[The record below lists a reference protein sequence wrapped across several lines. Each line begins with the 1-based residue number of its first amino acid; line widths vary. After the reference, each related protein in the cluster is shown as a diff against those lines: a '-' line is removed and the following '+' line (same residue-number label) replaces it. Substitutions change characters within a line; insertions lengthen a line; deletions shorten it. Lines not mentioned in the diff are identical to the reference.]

1 MKNILKILLLVSLLV
16 VLSCSKKEEKDVLYV
31 GTNAEYPPFEYL
43 DENGNVVGF
52 DVELIN
58 EISKI
63 IGKKIEIKDMTFD
76 GLIPALEA
84 KTIDILIAGIT
95 ATESRKK
102 VINFSKPYFESQQAI
117 IVKEDNNTITNFDSL
132 NNTYTV
138 GVVLGYV
145 GDVALTES
153 KKVDKIER
161 FNRTADTVVAL
172 QNGKIDAAIM
182 DYPIA
187 VGYIKNNEGLKAI
200 KTDLSIQELC
210 IGFRK
215 EDTKLLEDVNKALDT
230 LKENGKY
237 DELVKKLSLIHI

>member
-102 VINFSKPYFESQQAI
+102 VINFSKHYFESQQAI

-237 DELVKKLSLIHI
+237 DELVKKYF

>member
-153 KKVDKIER
+153 KKVDKIVR

-237 DELVKKLSLIHI
+237 DELVKKYF

>member
-1 MKNILKILLLVSLLV
+1 MKNILKVILLISLLA
-16 VLSCSKKEEKDVLYV
+16 VLSCGKEESDVLYV

-52 DVELIN
+52 DIDLMN

-84 KTIDILIAGIT
+84 AGIT
-95 ATESRKK
+95 ATDSRKK
-102 VINFSKPYFESQQAI
+102 VINFSNPYFESQQAI
-117 IVKEDNNTITNFDSL
+117 IVKEDNNIITNFDSL

-161 FNRTADTVVAL
+161 FNRTADTIVAL

-187 VGYIKNNEGLKAI
+187 VGYIKNNDG
-200 KTDLSIQELC
+200 S
-210 IGFRK
+210 
-215 EDTKLLEDVNKALDT
+215 
-230 LKENGKY
+230 Y
-237 DELVKKLSLIHI
+237 

>member
-132 NNTYTV
+132 NNTYIV

-237 DELVKKLSLIHI
+237 DELVKKYF

>member
-1 MKNILKILLLVSLLV
+1 MKKLFILLASIMI
-16 VLSCSKKEEKDVLYV
+16 LSCAKEESDVLYV

-52 DVELIN
+52 DIDLMN
-58 EISKI
+58 EISRV

-76 GLIPALEA
+76 GLIPALES

-117 IVKEDNNTITNFDSL
+117 IVKEDNNSITNFDSL
-132 NNTYTV
+132 NNSYTV

-153 KKVDKIER
+153 KKVEKIER

-172 QNGKIDAAIM
+172 QSGKIDAAIM

-215 EDTKLLEDVNKALDT
+215 EDTKLLEEINKALDT

-237 DELVKKLSLIHI
+237 DELVKKYF

>member
-1 MKNILKILLLVSLLV
+1 MKNILKVILLISLLA
-16 VLSCSKKEEKDVLYV
+16 VLSCGKEESDVLYV

-52 DVELIN
+52 DIDLMN

-95 ATESRKK
+95 ATDSRKK
-102 VINFSKPYFESQQAI
+102 VINFSNPYFESQQAI
-117 IVKEDNNTITNFDSL
+117 IVKEDNNIITNFDSL

-161 FNRTADTVVAL
+161 FNRTADTIVAL

-187 VGYIKNNEGLKAI
+187 VGYIKNNDGLKAI

-215 EDTKLLEDVNKALDT
+215 EDTNLLEDVNKALDT

-237 DELVKKLSLIHI
+237 DELVKKYF

>member
-1 MKNILKILLLVSLLV
+1 MKNILKIVLLISLLA
-16 VLSCSKKEEKDVLYV
+16 VLSCGKEESDVLYV

-43 DENGNVVGF
+43 NENGNVVGF
-52 DVELIN
+52 DIDLMN

-161 FNRTADTVVAL
+161 FNRTSDTIVAL

-187 VGYIKNNEGLKAI
+187 VGYIKNNDGLKAI

-237 DELVKKLSLIHI
+237 DELVKKYF

>member
-16 VLSCSKKEEKDVLYV
+16 VLSCSKKEGKDVLYV

-237 DELVKKLSLIHI
+237 DELVKKYF

>member
-52 DVELIN
+52 DIELIN

-237 DELVKKLSLIHI
+237 DELVKKYF

>member
-76 GLIPALEA
+76 G
-84 KTIDILIAGIT
+84 LIAGIT

-237 DELVKKLSLIHI
+237 DELVKKYF

>member
-1 MKNILKILLLVSLLV
+1 MKKLFILLASIMI
-16 VLSCSKKEEKDVLYV
+16 LSCAKEEGDVLYV

-52 DVELIN
+52 DIDLMN
-58 EISKI
+58 EISRL

-76 GLIPALEA
+76 GLIPALES

-117 IVKEDNNTITNFDSL
+117 IVKEDNNSITNFDSL
-132 NNTYTV
+132 NNSYTV

-153 KKVDKIER
+153 KKVEKIER

-172 QNGKIDAAIM
+172 QSGKIDAAIM

-215 EDTKLLEDVNKALDT
+215 EDTKLLEEINKALDT

-237 DELVKKLSLIHI
+237 DELVKKYF

>member
-1 MKNILKILLLVSLLV
+1 MKKLFILLASIMI
-16 VLSCSKKEEKDVLYV
+16 LSCAKEESDVLYV

-52 DVELIN
+52 DIDLMN
-58 EISKI
+58 EISRL

-76 GLIPALEA
+76 GLIPALES

-117 IVKEDNNTITNFDSL
+117 IVKEDNNSITNFDSL
-132 NNTYTV
+132 NNSYTV

-153 KKVDKIER
+153 KKVEKIER

-172 QNGKIDAAIM
+172 QSGKIDAAIM

-215 EDTKLLEDVNKALDT
+215 EDTKLLEEINKALDT

-237 DELVKKLSLIHI
+237 DELVKKYF

>member
-1 MKNILKILLLVSLLV
+1 MKKLFILLASIMI
-16 VLSCSKKEEKDVLYV
+16 LSCAKEESDVLYV

-52 DVELIN
+52 DIDLMN
-58 EISKI
+58 EISRV

-76 GLIPALEA
+76 GLIPALES

-117 IVKEDNNTITNFDSL
+117 IVKEDNNSITNFDSL
-132 NNTYTV
+132 NNSYTV

-153 KKVDKIER
+153 KKVEKIER

-172 QNGKIDAAIM
+172 QSGKIDAAIM

-187 VGYIKNNEGLKAI
+187 VGYVKNNEGLKAI

-215 EDTKLLEDVNKALDT
+215 EDTKLLEEINKALDT

-237 DELVKKLSLIHI
+237 DELVKKYF

>member
-1 MKNILKILLLVSLLV
+1 MKKLFILLASIMI
-16 VLSCSKKEEKDVLYV
+16 LSCGKEEENDVLYV

-52 DVELIN
+52 DIDLMN
-58 EISKI
+58 EISTI

-76 GLIPALEA
+76 GLIPALES

-117 IVKEDNNTITNFDSL
+117 IVKEDNNSITNFDSL

-172 QNGKIDAAIM
+172 QSGKIDASIM

-215 EDTKLLEDVNKALDT
+215 EDTKLLEEVNKALDT

-237 DELVKKLSLIHI
+237 DELVKKYF

>member
-1 MKNILKILLLVSLLV
+1 MKNILKVILLISLLAV
-16 VLSCSKKEEKDVLYV
+16 MSCGKEESDVLYV

-52 DVELIN
+52 DIDLMN

-95 ATESRKK
+95 ATDSRKK
-102 VINFSKPYFESQQAI
+102 VINFSNPYFESQQAI
-117 IVKEDNNTITNFDSL
+117 IVKEDNNIITNFDSL

-161 FNRTADTVVAL
+161 FNRTADTIVAL

-187 VGYIKNNEGLKAI
+187 VGYIKNNDGLKAI

-215 EDTKLLEDVNKALDT
+215 EDTKLLEDVNKALAT

-237 DELVKKLSLIHI
+237 DELVKKYF

>member
-1 MKNILKILLLVSLLV
+1 MKNILKIVLLISLLA
-16 VLSCSKKEEKDVLYV
+16 VLSCGKEESDVLYV

-43 DENGNVVGF
+43 NENGNVVGF
-52 DVELIN
+52 DIDLMN

-132 NNTYTV
+132 NNSYTV

-215 EDTKLLEDVNKALDT
+215 EDTNLLEDVNKALDT

-237 DELVKKLSLIHI
+237 DELVKKYF

>member
-132 NNTYTV
+132 NNTYKV

-237 DELVKKLSLIHI
+237 DELVKKYF

>member
-1 MKNILKILLLVSLLV
+1 MFKKIIITTSILLISLVAFM
-16 VLSCSKKEEKDVLYV
+16 SCSTKENKLYV

-237 DELVKKLSLIHI
+237 DELVKKYF

>member
-1 MKNILKILLLVSLLV
+1 MKKLFILLASIMI
-16 VLSCSKKEEKDVLYV
+16 LSCAKEESDVLYV

-52 DVELIN
+52 DIDLMN
-58 EISKI
+58 EISRV

-76 GLIPALEA
+76 GLIPALES

-117 IVKEDNNTITNFDSL
+117 IVKEDNNSITNFDSL
-132 NNTYTV
+132 NNSYTV

-153 KKVDKIER
+153 KKVEKIER

-172 QNGKIDAAIM
+172 QSGKIDAAIM

-215 EDTKLLEDVNKALDT
+215 EDTKLLEEVNKALDT

-237 DELVKKLSLIHI
+237 DELVKKYF

>member
-1 MKNILKILLLVSLLV
+1 MKNILKVILLISLLA
-16 VLSCSKKEEKDVLYV
+16 VLSCGKEESDVLYV

-117 IVKEDNNTITNFDSL
+117 VVKEDNNTITNFDSL

-161 FNRTADTVVAL
+161 FNRTADTIVAL

-182 DYPIA
+182 DHPIA

-215 EDTKLLEDVNKALDT
+215 EDIKLLEDVNNALDT

-237 DELVKKLSLIHI
+237 DELVKKYFLY

>member
-1 MKNILKILLLVSLLV
+1 MKKLFILLVSIMI
-16 VLSCSKKEEKDVLYV
+16 LSCGKEEENDVLYV

-52 DVELIN
+52 DIDLMN
-58 EISKI
+58 EISTI

-117 IVKEDNNTITNFDSL
+117 IVKEDNNSITNFDSL

-172 QNGKIDAAIM
+172 QSGKIDAAIM

-187 VGYIKNNEGLKAI
+187 VGYVKNNEGLKAI

-215 EDTKLLEDVNKALDT
+215 EDTKLLEEINKALDT

-237 DELVKKLSLIHI
+237 DELVKKYF

>member
-43 DENGNVVGF
+43 DETGNVVGF

-237 DELVKKLSLIHI
+237 DELVKKYF

>member
-31 GTNAEYPPFEYL
+31 GTNTEYPPFEYL

-237 DELVKKLSLIHI
+237 DELVKKYF

>member
-161 FNRTADTVVAL
+161 F
-172 QNGKIDAAIM
+172 K
-182 DYPIA
+182 
-187 VGYIKNNEGLKAI
+187 GLKAI

-237 DELVKKLSLIHI
+237 DELVKKYF

>member
-1 MKNILKILLLVSLLV
+1 MKNILKVILLISLLAV
-16 VLSCSKKEEKDVLYV
+16 MSCGKEESDVLYV

-52 DVELIN
+52 DIDLMN

-95 ATESRKK
+95 ATDSRKK
-102 VINFSKPYFESQQAI
+102 VINFSNPYFESQQAI
-117 IVKEDNNTITNFDSL
+117 IVKEDNNIITNFDSL

-161 FNRTADTVVAL
+161 FNRTADTIVAL

-187 VGYIKNNEGLKAI
+187 VGYIKNNDGLKAI

-237 DELVKKLSLIHI
+237 DELVKKYF

>member
-161 FNRTADTVVAL
+161 FN
-172 QNGKIDAAIM
+172 
-182 DYPIA
+182 YPIA

-237 DELVKKLSLIHI
+237 DELVKKYF